1 MSTLNPPPGSA
12 EERVAFAALQA
23 RLPALFRAV
32 FADPPAPR
40 TVVVVPGLSM
50 DGEVLAK
57 VVGGRH
63 YEERQLAML
72 MLLKLPNTRIVYA
85 SSTPID
91 PSIIDYHLALLPE
104 VEPEDARR
112 RLVLLAV
119 GDASPESL
127 TRKILDRPR
136 LLARIRNA
144 IDDPALAHL
153 SCFNVTADE
162 LTLAVRLGIPLYGC
176 DPALMELGGKSG
188 SRRAFREAGVPLPE
202 GREDLRDAVDVVEA
216 LAELKRRQ
224 PGLARAVVKLNFGFS
239 GEGNAVFSYTGCP
252 EDVPARWIAAHLPL
266 NLAIEARGLGW
277 ERYAEKLDEQG
288 GIVESWIAGEGLRSP
303 SVQMRITPVGELEFI
318 STHDQIL
325 GGPSGQIFQACTF
338 PADPAYA
345 RRIQSLANRIGAVL
359 KARGVL
365 GRFGVDFISV
375 PHDDGW
381 EHLAIE
387 INLRK
392 GGTTHTYQML
402 QFLTGG
408 RYDPERAEFV
418 TPTGT
423 TRCYLATD
431 NVTSPAYRRLTAEDL
446 FEIAA
451 QRGLQWDPEQQCG
464 ITFGLLGALAECGKL
479 GMVAIDEDLDA
490 ARRRFRRA
498 VAVLDEEAARD

>member
-1 MSTLNPPPGSA
+1 
-12 EERVAFAALQA
+12 
-23 RLPALFRAV
+23 
-32 FADPPAPR
+32 
-40 TVVVVPGLSM
+40 
-50 DGEVLAK
+50 
-57 VVGGRH
+57 
-63 YEERQLAML
+63 
-72 MLLKLPNTRIVYA
+72 
-85 SSTPID
+85 
-91 PSIIDYHLALLPE
+91 
-104 VEPEDARR
+104 
-112 RLVLLAV
+112 
-119 GDASPESL
+119 
-127 TRKILDRPR
+127 
-136 LLARIRNA
+136 
-144 IDDPALAHL
+144 
-153 SCFNVTADE
+153 
-162 LTLAVRLGIPLYGC
+162 
-176 DPALMELGGKSG
+176 
-188 SRRAFREAGVPLPE
+188 
-202 GREDLRDAVDVVEA
+202 
-216 LAELKRRQ
+216 
-224 PGLARAVVKLNFGFS
+224 
-239 GEGNAVFSYTGCP
+239 
-252 EDVPARWIAAHLPL
+252 
-266 NLAIEARGLGW
+266 
-277 ERYAEKLDEQG
+277 
-288 GIVESWIAGEGLRSP
+288 
-303 SVQMRITPVGELEFI
+303 MRITPVGELEFI